1 MDDIQHRYR
10 RPLVIKSELVQI
22 IAGRDPHLFVKDVE
36 KVVDA
41 ILDEITGALSNGD
54 RVELR
59 GFGAF
64 TIKHRPSHVAR
75 DPRMGHAV
83 EIVEK
88 WVPAFKAGKGLR
100 DRLNGGD

>member
-1 MDDIQHRYR
+1 
-10 RPLVIKSELVQI
+10 
-22 IAGRDPHLFVKDVE
+22 VKDVA

-41 ILDEITGALSNGD
+41 ILDEITGALSDGD

-64 TIKHRPSHVAR
+64 TIKHRPAHVAR
-75 DPRMGHAV
+75 DPKMGYAV

-88 WVPAFKAGKGLR
+88 WVPAYKPGKGLR
-100 DRLNGGD
+100 SRLNGGA